1 MELNKALEIVNNGE
15 LDMLSDVELGSVR
28 KALGADGKYAK
39 EAAAVDAA
47 IIRFKVEEKLI
58 MANSGNLEKL
68 SKDYKAD
75 EETAEALGNINVV
88 DEKGQK
94 VDVAQEVTEAAK
106 LRVEVENAK
115 TPTVMSA
122 EDYNKAVHDEI
133 AKVLGAIITVKH
145 TQNAEN
151 QQLENAQKA
160 GEELSGIYSGQQVT
174 VDANSFAAGVSSHVA
189 ETAQKNEGLSK
200 RFKNSSFFKGIKK
213 RLSAL
218 DGKLE
223 NKFGEKYLK
232 AKGIAE
238 NLVRQGTMKEAA
250 IGGIVAGAAVA
261 TAGTVAAPVASLGA
275 AVYAGWMGYR
285 RLAPVF
291 NRYKEEKKQNKELKF
306 GDFAKANKKEISKAA
321 LYGIVAG
328 AGIVAGGLGAVYTAT
343 NSGATGLMAAAK
355 TAGTVRTV
363 AMGTVAVAPQAA
375 DIVTAKT
382 KEERKKAVKRTVT
395 AGGLFAAV
403 TALGGLMH
411 GNNASAHTPEDPN
424 ILNDS
429 DFTNG
434 GDSTLVHPSDSARV
448 DSTFVHP
455 SDSTMV
461 DSTGVDSTDTGATG
475 GHDGADNG
483 AGVDA
488 GEQEI
493 TVGAREQAFYTRRLN
508 LVPNSDIMVAN
519 VNDGLV
525 ELPKGMT
532 PEMAVNLARAD
543 ELYYGND
550 KGLQALIDCDQ
561 ANVDTKAYF
570 RGLADKFVTQA
581 GDPRGMMNYPI
592 DPNYVADP
600 RIHAQVTK
608 IDCEDVKLHRT
619 VSGGH
624 HPVHH
629 APVHHAPAQQETPH
643 NTPQETVIPPELLE
657 PTIPQEPIEPKIDID
672 GIGGH
677 IVPDTPAQPV
687 VVPEDHSNMEWGHF
701 RNAAEFDKAVQESG
715 TVLNE
720 GIEVKGTTNGG
731 DHYQHAADMMNK
743 NPDLENAKFDD
754 AGKLVDASGKPV
766 NTKLKGGSIADI
778 IMQLQGGNSK

>member
-1 MELNKALEIVNNGE
+1 MELNKALEIINNGE
-15 LDMLSDVELGSVR
+15 LDVLSDVELDSVR
-28 KALGADGKYAK
+28 KALGADSKYAK

-47 IIRFKVEEKLI
+47 IIKFKEEEKLV
-58 MANSGNLEKL
+58 MANAGNLEKL
-68 SKDYKAD
+68 SESYKAD
-75 EETAEALGNINVV
+75 DETTKALGNINVV

-106 LRVEVENAK
+106 LRVEVDNVK

-122 EDYNKAVHDEI
+122 DDYRKAVHDEI
-133 AKVLGAIITVKH
+133 AKVLSAIITVKH

-160 GEELSGIYSGQQVT
+160 GNEFLDIYSGKQVT
-174 VDANSFAAGVSSHVA
+174 VDASSFVAGVSSHVA
-189 ETAQKNEGLSK
+189 ETAKANEGLGK
-200 RFKNSSFFKGIKK
+200 RFKKSAFFKGIKK

-328 AGIVAGGLGAVYTAT
+328 AGIVAGGLGAFYTAT

-411 GNNASAHTPEDPN
+411 GNSASAQTPEDSQ
-424 ILNDS
+424 ILKDS
-429 DFTNG
+429 DFANG
-434 GDSTLVHPSDSARV
+434 GDAALVHPSDSARV
-448 DSTFVHP
+448 DST
-455 SDSTMV
+455 
-461 DSTGVDSTDTGATG
+461 GVDSTDTVAASS
-475 GHDGADNG
+475 HNGADNG
-483 AGVDA
+483 STVVDA
-488 GEQEI
+488 SEPEI

-508 LVPNSDIMVAN
+508 LIPNSDIMVAN
-519 VNDGLV
+519 VQDGLV

-543 ELYYGND
+543 KLYYGDD
-550 KGLQALIDCDQ
+550 KGLQALIDCDK

-581 GDPRGMMNYPI
+581 GDPRGIMNYPT

-600 RIHAQVTK
+600 RIHAQITK

-629 APVHHAPAQQETPH
+629 APTPVEPVVPQH
-643 NTPQETVIPPELLE
+643 EHPVNHEPDDLSDSAVSDTPLQPV
-657 PTIPQEPIEPKIDID
+657 PQ
-672 GIGGH
+672 
-677 IVPDTPAQPV
+677 VDTPA
-687 VVPEDHSNMEWGHF
+687 PEDHSNMGWGHYS
-701 RNAAEFDKAVQESG
+701 NAAEFDAAVRNSG
-715 TVLNE
+715 TVLSE
-720 GIEVKGTTNGG
+720 GIEVKGVAHGG
-731 DHYQHAADMMNK
+731 DHYQHAADMVNQ

-754 AGKLVDASGKPV
+754 AGKLVDATGKPV
-766 NTKLKGGSIADI
+766 NTKLQGGSLADI

>member
-1 MELNKALEIVNNGE
+1 MELNKALEIINNGE
-15 LDMLSDVELGSVR
+15 LDVLSDVELDSVR
-28 KALGADGKYAK
+28 KALGADSKYAK

-47 IIRFKVEEKLI
+47 IIKFKEEEKLV
-58 MANSGNLEKL
+58 MANAGNLEKL
-68 SKDYKAD
+68 SESYKAD
-75 EETAEALGNINVV
+75 DETTKALGNINVV

-94 VDVAQEVTEAAK
+94 IDVAQEVTEAAK
-106 LRVEVENAK
+106 LRVEVDNVK

-160 GEELSGIYSGQQVT
+160 GEELSGIYSGKQVT
-174 VDANSFAAGVSSHVA
+174 VDADSFAAGVSSHVA
-189 ETAQKNEGLSK
+189 ETSQKNEGLGK
-200 RFKNSSFFKGIKK
+200 RFKNSAFFKGIKK

-275 AVYAGWMGYR
+275 MVYAGWMGAR
-285 RLAPVF
+285 RLAPLY
-291 NRYKEEKKQNKELKF
+291 NRYIEEKKQNKELKF

-328 AGIVAGGLGAVYTAT
+328 AGIVAGGLGAFYTAT

-411 GNNASAHTPEDPN
+411 GNSASAQTPEDPQ
-424 ILNDS
+424 ISKDS
-429 DFTNG
+429 DFANG
-434 GDSTLVHPSDSARV
+434 GDAAVVHPSDSA
-448 DSTFVHP
+448 S
-455 SDSTMV
+455 V
-461 DSTGVDSTDTGATG
+461 DSTGVDSTNTVAASS
-475 GHDGADNG
+475 HNGADNG
-483 AGVDA
+483 GTVVDA
-488 GEQEI
+488 SESEI
-493 TVGAREQAFYTRRLN
+493 TVGAREQAFYIRRLN

-550 KGLQALIDCDQ
+550 KGLQALLDCDK

-570 RGLADKFVTQA
+570 RGLADKFVTKA
-581 GDPRGMMNYPI
+581 GDPRGIMNYPT

-600 RIHAQVTK
+600 RIHAQITK

-629 APVHHAPAQQETPH
+629 MPTPVEPVVPQHEHAVNHEPDVLSAPAVSDTPLQ
-643 NTPQETVIPPELLE
+643 PV
-657 PTIPQEPIEPKIDID
+657 QEPQ
-672 GIGGH
+672 
-677 IVPDTPAQPV
+677 VDTPA
-687 VVPEDHSNMEWGHF
+687 PEDHSNMGWGHYS
-701 RNAAEFDKAVQESG
+701 NAAEFDAAVRNSG
-715 TVLNE
+715 TVLSE
-720 GIEVKGTTNGG
+720 GTEVEGTTNGG
-731 DHYQHAADMMNK
+731 DHYQHAADMVNQ
-743 NPDLENAKFDD
+743 NPDLNNAKFDD
-754 AGKLVDASGKPV
+754 AGKLVDAEGKAV
-766 NTKLKGGSIADI
+766 NTKLQGGNIADI
-778 IMQLQGGNSK
+778 ILQLQGGNTK

>member
-15 LDMLSDVELGSVR
+15 LDMLSDVELDSVR

-47 IIRFKVEEKLI
+47 IIKFKEEEKLV

-75 EETAEALGNINVV
+75 DETAKALGNINVV

-106 LRVEVENAK
+106 LRVEVDNAK

-151 QQLENAQKA
+151 QQLESAQKA

-174 VDANSFAAGVSSHVA
+174 VDADSFAAGVSSHVA
-189 ETAQKNEGLSK
+189 ETSQKNEGLGK
-200 RFKNSSFFKGIKK
+200 RFKNSAFFKGIKK

-411 GNNASAHTPEDPN
+411 GNSASAQTPEDPQ
-424 ILNDS
+424 ILKDS
-429 DFTNG
+429 DFTNN
-434 GDSTLVHPSDSARV
+434 GDSTLVHPSDSTR
-448 DSTFVHP
+448 
-455 SDSTMV
+455 
-461 DSTGVDSTDTGATG
+461 VDSTDTGVVG

-483 AGVDA
+483 AVVDA
-488 GEQEI
+488 GEPEI
-493 TVGAREQAFYTRRLN
+493 TVGAREQAFYIRRLS

-550 KGLQALIDCDQ
+550 KGLQALIDCEK

-570 RGLADKFVTQA
+570 RDLADKFVTQA
-581 GDPRGMMNYPI
+581 GDPRGMMNYPT

-629 APVHHAPAQQETPH
+629 PVHHTPAPVEPVVPQHEPAADISPDELSELAKPEPLAPSQEPQLIVPPEE
-643 NTPQETVIPPELLE
+643 PQE
-657 PTIPQEPIEPKIDID
+657 
-672 GIGGH
+672 
-677 IVPDTPAQPV
+677 
-687 VVPEDHSNMEWGHF
+687 VVPAEEDHSNMGWGHF

-720 GIEVKGTTNGG
+720 GTEVKGTTNGG

-754 AGKLVDASGKPV
+754 AGKLVDATGKPV
-766 NTKLKGGSIADI
+766 NTKLQGGSLADI

>member
-1 MELNKALEIVNNGE
+1 MELNKALEIINNGE
-15 LDMLSDVELGSVR
+15 LDVLSDVELNAVR
-28 KALGADGKYAK
+28 KALGADSKYAK
-39 EAAAVDAA
+39 EVAAVDAA
-47 IIRFKVEEKLI
+47 IIKFKDEEKLV
-58 MANSGNLEKL
+58 MANAGNLEKL
-68 SKDYKAD
+68 SESYTAD
-75 EETAEALGNINVV
+75 DETAKALGNINVV

-94 VDVAQEVTEAAK
+94 IDVAQEVTEAAK
-106 LRVEVENAK
+106 LRVEVDNAK

-122 EDYNKAVHDEI
+122 DDYNKAVHDEI

-174 VDANSFAAGVSSHVA
+174 VDADSFAAGVSSHVA
-189 ETAQKNEGLSK
+189 ETSQKNEGLGK
-200 RFKNSSFFKGIKK
+200 RFKNSAFFKGIKK

-250 IGGIVAGAAVA
+250 VGGIVAGAAVA

-306 GDFAKANKKEISKAA
+306 GAFAKANKKEISKAA

-403 TALGGLMH
+403 TALGGLIH
-411 GNNASAHTPEDPN
+411 GNSASAQTPEDPQ
-424 ILNDS
+424 ILKDS
-429 DFTNG
+429 DFTNN

-448 DSTFVHP
+448 DST
-455 SDSTMV
+455 
-461 DSTGVDSTDTGATG
+461 DTVAAG
-475 GHDGADNG
+475 GHADADNG
-483 AGVDA
+483 GTVVDA
-488 GEQEI
+488 SEPEI
-493 TVGAREQAFYTRRLN
+493 TVGAREQAFYTRRLS

-550 KGLQALIDCDQ
+550 KGLQALIDCEK

-570 RGLADKFVTQA
+570 RDLADKFVTQA
-581 GDPRGMMNYPI
+581 GDPRGMMNYPT
-592 DPNYVADP
+592 DPNYEADP

-629 APVHHAPAQQETPH
+629 TPA
-643 NTPQETVIPPELLE
+643 
-657 PTIPQEPIEPKIDID
+657 PQEPVVPQHESAANISPNELSELAKPEPLAPNQEPQLT
-672 GIGGH
+672 
-677 IVPDTPAQPV
+677 VPTEEPQV
-687 VVPEDHSNMEWGHF
+687 VVPTEEPQGGENHSNMGWGHF
-701 RNAAEFDKAVQESG
+701 HNAAEFDKAVQESG

-720 GIEVKGTTNGG
+720 GTEVKGTTNGG

-754 AGKLVDASGKPV
+754 AGKLVKDGKPV
-766 NTKLKGGSIADI
+766 NTKLQGGSIADI
-778 IMQLQGGNSK
+778 IMQLQGGNLNNRCC